1 MCIKSWNRPKA
12 RPLAPA
18 SQAVK
23 AQDSFLKEI
32 KNATLVN
39 TQMIRKQNS
48 LIADMV
54 KVSVVWR
61 EKQIR
66 HNIPLS
72 QGLVQDKAL
81 TFFNSVKT

>member
-48 LIADMV
+48 LIADME
-54 KVSVVWR
+54 KVVVVWND
-61 EKQIR
+61 QTS
-66 HNIPLS
+66 HNTPLS
-72 QGLVQDKAL
+72 QILIQSKAL
-81 TFFNSVKT
+81 SL